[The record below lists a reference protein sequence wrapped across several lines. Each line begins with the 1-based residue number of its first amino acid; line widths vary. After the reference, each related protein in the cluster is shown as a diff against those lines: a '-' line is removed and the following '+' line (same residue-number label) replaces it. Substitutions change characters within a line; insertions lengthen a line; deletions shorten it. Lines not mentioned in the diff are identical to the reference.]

1 MHEHVLGEEWTP
13 WERASDKDE
22 KEDEEETEENTDSMP

>member
-13 WERASDKDE
+13 WERSGDKDE
-22 KEDEEETEENTDSMP
+22 KKAEEETEGDA